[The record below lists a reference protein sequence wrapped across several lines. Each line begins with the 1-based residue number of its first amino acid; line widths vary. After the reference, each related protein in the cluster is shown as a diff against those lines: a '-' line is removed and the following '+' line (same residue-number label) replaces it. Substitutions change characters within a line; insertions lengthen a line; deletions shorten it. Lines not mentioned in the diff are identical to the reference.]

1 MLNSINLNGIPNI
14 YINSTKQKTVDN
26 SGVSNFN
33 EGFSSNS
40 MLKSSDINFSSQKQ
54 LRTRLNSREE
64 KIYKNLLSNLD
75 KKSRKEL
82 ESLLK
87 RGILLNSDSNNNT
100 SVLDNLNKILTT
112 PRAEGLNAKNI
123 LQSTIEILDNPYKST
138 QTFGDIPQEFEE
150 KAITQELSRNT
161 SIESSKDVKEAIDVK
176 MSGSCPAASIE
187 FSMAQKSPAEFV
199 RFVEG
204 LSSPALSVEKEIKLS
219 NLADNT
225 LDAFWLLNSFEIP
238 YEKYDYDK
246 AVLKFAPDKNAL
258 LRAQIQTKYQD
269 GKERSVVDVLMQS
282 TFMNVGSQQTYDSLT
297 DKRSGKFSTQD
308 TGLVEFEKTFT
319 ESVVEDKNKIT
330 LTNQKIDDNGKLI
343 GYEYDMSVFKRQ
355 LVETLNSGEN
365 IIIGYTFTD
374 EKNNVVGGH
383 EITLVSAH
391 QGKDGKT
398 YFVCNDS
405 DDDYFGP
412 VEYSEDYLLPKI
424 HHATFPKHIVEND
437 VKFEENWK
445 EGLRAYKRMKGN
457 NKVSSL

>member
-1 MLNSINLNGIPNI
+1 MINSVNFNSISNVYANTVQPKCTDNVSLTNSSRNVNFGFNKDFTVAPT
-14 YINSTKQKTVDN
+14 YI
-26 SGVSNFN
+26 G
-33 EGFSSNS
+33 G
-40 MLKSSDINFSSQKQ
+40 QKQ
-54 LRTRLNSREE
+54 LRTRLNSQEE
-64 KIYKNLLSNLD
+64 KIYKNILNNLD

-87 RGILLNSDSNNNT
+87 KGVLLNSDSNNHT

-112 PRAEGLNAKNI
+112 PRAEGLDCKNI
-123 LQSTIEILDNPYKST
+123 LKSAIEILDNPFKST
-138 QTFGDIPQEFEE
+138 QTFGDIPQEYQG
-150 KAITQELSRNT
+150 KAVLQELNSNNE
-161 SIESSKDVKEAIDVK
+161 IKSSQEAKELIDVK
-176 MSGSCPAASIE
+176 NSGSCPAASIE
-187 FSMAQKSPAEFV
+187 FSMAQKSPAEFT

-204 LSSPALSVEKEIKLS
+204 LSSPAVAVEKEISLS

-238 YEKYDYDK
+238 YEKKGYDS

-269 GKERSVVDVLMQS
+269 GKERSAVDVLMQS
-282 TFMNVGSQQTYDSLT
+282 TFMNVGSQQTYDSLS
-297 DKRSGKFSTQD
+297 DKRKGKFSTQD

-330 LTNQKIDDNGKLI
+330 LTNQKIDDSGKLI
-343 GYEYDMSVFKRQ
+343 GYEYDMSTFKRQ
-355 LVETLNSGEN
+355 LVDTLNSGEN
-365 IIIGYTFTD
+365 VIIGYTFAD
-374 EKNNVVGGH
+374 ENNNIVGGH
-383 EITLVSAH
+383 EITLVGTH

-405 DDDYFGP
+405 DDDYFGA

-445 EGLRAYKRMKGN
+445 EGLRAYKEMKRN
-457 NKVSSL
+457 AA